1 MKHKF
6 VLFLSLLCASICWG
20 QNPNPSTIT
29 SRPLTTDVLYL
40 PVQTLNPVGVPGGTI
55 QLTGTPGQTTYY
67 FWASANFQLG
77 SIVSYLGTIQN
88 APNTLSVSNYVT
100 IYPNSYPAG
109 VTSVDIL
116 ATTTT
121 GAPTGACNCA
131 VATGLTSGGANFQSN
146 SLSSYTVSILN
157 PAAYLLELQ
166 NEVTGAG
173 AVSLMLRNAYTGT
186 LICNLS
192 TACGQTGGGGLP
204 TAPQIGDCARYNV
217 NGDGVWDA
225 VNCAWSTVS
234 VFAVLGSSP
243 QAVGQFGGGN
253 VNCSGNNNTNVNPT
267 ATAGPGSIC
276 GETGGNAST
285 STVIGLSFGAN
296 GNNSRMGMQAFYR
309 FSAKVALGTL
319 TNSRFWLGLATFDNS
334 GTGGNVAAIVG
345 TTAYATNTPNKST
358 EGFRCAGGT
367 DTTFQAVA
375 ITAGAS
381 SGSQTTVNTGVACD
395 TNIHLFEMIPN
406 STGTA
411 IAYWID
417 NSLVATI
424 STNLPPPANGANS
437 WGDLFLV
444 GDNENTTSAIS
455 ATFYSMQISL
465 KP

>member
-192 TACGQTGGGGLP
+192 TACGQTSGGGLP
-204 TAPQIGDCARYNV
+204 TAPQTGDTVCYNC
-217 NGDGVWDA
+217 NGDSAWDA
-225 VNCAWSTVS
+225 VNYARPFQSMYAINQTATLNAVGVYETNTVS
-234 VFAVLGSSP
+234 VTGSTTD
-243 QAVGQFGGGN
+243 AA
-253 VNCSGNNNTNVNPT
+253 PT
-267 ATAGPGSIC
+267 ATLQSGKIISASAS
-276 GETGGNAST
+276 AST
-285 STVIGLSFGAN
+285 NTVLGATTGSN
-296 GNNSRMGMQAFYR
+296 GNTSLAGMLAFYR
-309 FSAKVALGTL
+309 WSARMSMGNT
-319 TNSRFWLGLATFDNS
+319 TNVRYWQGLACYNNS
-334 GTGGNVAAIVG
+334 GTGSNGTAI
-345 TTAYATNTPNKST
+345 TASAAYASDTPNKST
-358 EGFRCAGGT
+358 IAFMYDPAINT
-367 DTTFQAVA
+367 HWQAVA

-381 SGSQTTVNTGVACD
+381 SGAQTTVDTGVVED
-395 TNIHLFEMIPN
+395 TAIHLFEMTTN
-406 STGTA
+406 STGTSVTF
-411 IAYWID
+411 WID
-417 NSLVATI
+417 GTSVATI
-424 STNLPPPANGANS
+424 STNLPPPANGQNS
-437 WGDLFLV
+437 AGQLFFT
-444 GDNENTTSAIS
+444 GDNKNTATAI
-455 ATFYSMQISL
+455 AETFYSMQMAL
-465 KP
+465 KQ